1 MCRRYASQLSPYAV
15 LVWHTNRWLVTPCAG
30 GPAGGYTLP
39 THTCRN
45 ARVLMVVQMTTP
57 RGDHLQKQPKNK
69 TTPAFGQL
77 NTHLHAHAKMQIL
90 KGQTTG
96 CHGPSKRQ
104 SNRHTWLHA
113 AALQHAPN
121 HIRTSTITALCTCPT
136 TLVLLELPTHPAAA
150 CTTDTLHI

>member
-1 MCRRYASQLSPYAV
+1 MQEC
-15 LVWHTNRWLVTPCAG
+15 TGTD
-30 GPAGGYTLP
+30 
-39 THTCRN
+39 
-45 ARVLMVVQMTTP
+45 MVVQLTTP